1 MVLAGWSG
9 LAEIVARD
17 GIPPSIAK
25 AVQEGKA
32 AYDTYQSGVDGL
44 VAKLDGSGKP
54 VVSPVD
60 WDKTCQGPFNPI
72 VDIAFTALDDAIA
85 DSAAGQAAAQQG
97 LILSGLALAAALLI
111 ALFGIV
117 TPSFFMP
124 PKLHFAAD
132 EATAIRSEEH
142 TSDLQ
147 TLMRLSYAV

>member
-117 TPSFFMP
+117 TLRRRFSRPVQELP
-124 PKLHFAAD
+124 GAVDRLR
-132 EATAIRSEEH
+132 RSE
-142 TSDLQ
+142 
-147 TLMRLSYAV
+147 